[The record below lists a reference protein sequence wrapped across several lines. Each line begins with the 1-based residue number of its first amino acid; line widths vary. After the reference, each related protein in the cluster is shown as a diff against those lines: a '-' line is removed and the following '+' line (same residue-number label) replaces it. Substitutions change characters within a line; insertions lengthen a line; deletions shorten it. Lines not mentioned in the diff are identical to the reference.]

1 LIQRAHENFYEIWR
15 MIARALPA
23 GAIEEGDGL
32 LCTSTG
38 LPLAFFNQAFI
49 TRSTSDPSALVAR
62 AARFYAE
69 RRVPWLLRA
78 VAPAATGVIEAAARA
93 DLVPNEPLPG
103 MLLAPLSGEPRAMPD
118 LEIRTVDDLPSLR
131 AFNEVSDAGFEM
143 PPVVTDT
150 MTAPALLEQ
159 PDLTMYVGYAAGR
172 PATTSM
178 RFTSH
183 RIAGVYTVA
192 TLPEFRGRGL
202 GEALTW
208 RAALDG
214 LVEDCVAASLQA
226 SRMGFPI
233 YARMG
238 FRHVVDYET
247 WGSPPDQTTGV
258 PRS

>member
-1 LIQRAHENFYEIWR
+1 
-15 MIARALPA
+15 
-23 GAIEEGDGL
+23 
-32 LCTSTG
+32 
-38 LPLAFFNQAFI
+38 
-49 TRSTSDPSALVAR
+49 
-62 AARFYAE
+62 
-69 RRVPWLLRA
+69 
-78 VAPAATGVIEAAARA
+78 
-93 DLVPNEPLPG
+93 
-103 MLLAPLSGEPRAMPD
+103 
-118 LEIRTVDDLPSLR
+118 
-131 AFNEVSDAGFEM
+131 
-143 PPVVTDT
+143 
-150 MTAPALLEQ
+150 
-159 PDLTMYVGYAAGR
+159 
-172 PATTSM
+172 M